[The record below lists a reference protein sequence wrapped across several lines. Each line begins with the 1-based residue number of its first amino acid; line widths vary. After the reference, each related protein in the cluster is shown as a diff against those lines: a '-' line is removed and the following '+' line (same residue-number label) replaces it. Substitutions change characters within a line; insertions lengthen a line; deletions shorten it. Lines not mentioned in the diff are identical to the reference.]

1 MAVNGEISS
10 SWWNIGTGRC
20 WYIVVGG
27 KFKSS
32 VWELCVQYGG
42 INMCSVGK
50 LSVVVGGFSL
60 PPGGDGSSMIKA
72 SIWSVGKYVKQWKYL
87 C

>member
-1 MAVNGEISS
+1 MAVDEEISS

-20 WYIVVGG
+20 WYIVVGV

-50 LSVVVGGFSL
+50 L
-60 PPGGDGSSMIKA
+60 
-72 SIWSVGKYVKQWKYL
+72 
-87 C
+87 